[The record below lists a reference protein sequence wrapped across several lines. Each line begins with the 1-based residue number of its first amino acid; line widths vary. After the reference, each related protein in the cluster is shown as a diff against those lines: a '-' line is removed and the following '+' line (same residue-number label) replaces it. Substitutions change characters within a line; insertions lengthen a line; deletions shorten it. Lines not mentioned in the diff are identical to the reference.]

1 MKEEIIKEEL
11 LKLCCQIATRPP
23 LVDLGELIQ
32 QKSVK
37 VATLKPKSPLFDNV
51 VIFLEEKIIKEV
63 CYSGHKVKLSFKVLS
78 ECFSKYQIGYSFRDD
93 LSRIF
98 YLEHSFPMMI
108 TTDLNGKLVDNNK
121 TFEIINPYGE
131 KESIEKDFFP
141 IHSLCFKYL

>member
-11 LKLCCQIATRPP
+11 LRLCRQIAAKPT
-23 LVDLGELIQ
+23 LDGLGELVQ

-37 VATLKPKSPLFDNV
+37 MAILKPKSPLFDSV
-51 VIFLEEKIIKEV
+51 AIHLDDKIINEI
-63 CYSGHKVKLSFKVLS
+63 CYSSHKTKLCFKILS

-93 LSRIF
+93 LSRII
-98 YLEHSFPMMI
+98 YLEHSFPMKI
-108 TTDLNGKLVDNNK
+108 TTDLDGKLVDNNE

-131 KESIEKDFFP
+131 RESIEKDFFP